1 MEASEIETA
10 AWWKNQR
17 TNFVYVA
24 MAAGIL
30 CFLAFTAIWETF
42 YGKAERGTPGLVV
55 IGGILLSMVQ
65 HLLIWVP
72 FLWLE
77 IYAFKLLPKLDAR
90 FNPRGQMDTRRQIL
104 IVGCV
109 AACFIPLLLPTILVW
124 VHG

>member
-1 MEASEIETA
+1 MDVRETEIA
-10 AWWKNQR
+10 AWWRNQR
-17 TNFVYVA
+17 TNYVYVA

-42 YGKAERGTPGLVV
+42 YGKAAKGTPGLTV
-55 IGGILLSMVQ
+55 IGGILLAMLQ

-72 FLWLE
+72 FLLLE
-77 IYAFKLLPKLDAR
+77 IYAFRLLPMLDAR
-90 FNPRGQMDTRRQIL
+90 INLDGSVDKRRQVL

-109 AACFIPLLLPTILVW
+109 AVCFLPLILPTILVW